1 MRVFIELMSTP
12 ADPERSE
19 LGPVHSDLSS
29 RLKKLHPLK
38 QNENGRVAADR
49 HLPLFAHGFTVE
61 GSSWEFTVFKCIKV
75 YEHER

>member
-1 MRVFIELMSTP
+1 MSTP

-61 GSSWEFTVFKCIKV
+61 GSS
-75 YEHER
+75 